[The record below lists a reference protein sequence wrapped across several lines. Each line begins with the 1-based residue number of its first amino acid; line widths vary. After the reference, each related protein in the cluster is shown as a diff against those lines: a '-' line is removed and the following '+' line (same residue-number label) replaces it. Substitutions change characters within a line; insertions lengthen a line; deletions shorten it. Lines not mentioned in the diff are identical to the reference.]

1 MNATHQKK
9 IARYFAYAHLPA
21 HLQVYSQ
28 PLCDVATQ
36 MAELCRDSPDPA
48 EVTRGLNALL
58 EAKDCFVR
66 AMLP

>member
-1 MNATHQKK
+1 MNETHRKK
-9 IARYFAYAHLPA
+9 LERYFQYAHLPQQLQDISAPICDLA
-21 HLQVYSQ
+21 HE
-28 PLCDVATQ
+28 

>member
-9 IARYFAYAHLPA
+9 IARYFAYGHLPV
-21 HLQVYSQ
+21 HLQVYSK
-28 PLCDVATQ
+28 PLCDVAIQ